1 MKLMSRRSLL
11 ASLAGAT
18 ATLPATRAAF
28 AATDFPTRAVRIA
41 VGFAPGG
48 TTDIL
53 ARIIADKLR
62 EYWGVSVIV
71 ENRPGADGIIATT
84 AVFQAPADGYTL
96 LMSTNAI
103 TITPHMKTLPYDP
116 VKDFEPITIVGQEY
130 HHLMVTPSLPV
141 KTAREFIDLAK
152 STPKGLTFASA
163 GPGSAPFL
171 AMQRFMQA
179 AGITNMVHVPFSGS
193 APALQAVVT
202 GDVQAL
208 FSSPST
214 TLQMAL
220 AGKVR
225 IIGVAGPARDPN
237 VPDIPTIAESALPG
251 FQSNTWFALMA
262 SAKVPAAVL
271 EKIRVDAIRAMH
283 DPDVRKRILG
293 AGSSPVG
300 NSAEEFRKVIK
311 DDLEVYRQ
319 IVAKIK

>member
-1 MKLMSRRSLL
+1 MKSLSRRLLLTSL
-11 ASLAGAT
+11 GAT
-18 ATLPATRAAF
+18 LAFPAL
-28 AATDFPTRAVRIA
+28 AATDFPTRPVRIA

-71 ENRPGADGIIATT
+71 ENRPGADGIIATS
-84 AVFQAPADGYTL
+84 AVLQAPADGYTL

-141 KTAREFIDLAK
+141 KTVQEFIALAK
-152 STPKGLTFASA
+152 STPTGLTFSSA

-171 AMQRFMQA
+171 GMQRFMQA
-179 AGITNMVHVPFSGS
+179 AGIPTMVHVPFSGS
-193 APALQAVVT
+193 APALQSLVT
-202 GDVQAL
+202 GDVQAM

-237 VPDIPTIAESALPG
+237 VPDIPTIAESGLPS

-262 SAKVPAAVL
+262 SAKVPADVL

-300 NSAEEFRKVIK
+300 NSAEEFRQVIK
-311 DDLEVYRQ
+311 DDLEIYRQ
-319 IVAKIK
+319 VVAKIK

>member
-1 MKLMSRRSLL
+1 MKSLSRRSLL
-11 ASLAGAT
+11 ASLGAT
-18 ATLPATRAAF
+18 FAFPAL
-28 AATDFPTRAVRIA
+28 AATDFPTRSVRIA

-62 EYWGVSVIV
+62 EYWGVAVIV

-116 VKDFEPITIVGQEY
+116 IKDFEPITIVGQEY

-141 KTAREFIDLAK
+141 KTVREFIDLAK

-179 AGITNMVHVPFSGS
+179 AGISNMVHVPFSGS

-237 VPDIPTIAESALPG
+237 VPDIPTIAESALPS

-262 SAKVPAAVL
+262 SSKVPADVL

-311 DDLEVYRQ
+311 DDLEIYRQ
-319 IVAKIK
+319 VVANIK